1 MRSWRKRF
9 STNYNNRRETMKYS
23 QELIK
28 SLQLKAIQVRA
39 NILEMI
45 PPGKVGHLGGS
56 TSMADIMAA
65 LYFHAMK
72 VNPKDPKDPSRDRLV
87 MSKGHAVLVQYACL
101 AELGYFDRKEL
112 GRVKTFEGILQGHPD
127 MDKTPG
133 IEAVTGSLGQG
144 LSVSLGMALG
154 LRLEESDSRVYAIL
168 GDGELAEGQIWEA
181 AMAAPDYK
189 ANNLTAIVDWNGVQA
204 TSTTAEIFPIENLVD
219 KWKAF
224 GWHVIEIDGHN
235 MVEVLEAL
243 DAAKAY
249 TEGPTA
255 ILAHTV
261 KGKCFP
267 FAEGKAKY
275 HNAAMTEDEYK
286 IAWQCIADMKK
297 EVEA

>member
-1 MRSWRKRF
+1 MEYSEGLVRELKR
-9 STNYNNRRETMKYS
+9 
-23 QELIK
+23 
-28 SLQLKAIQVRA
+28 KAIQVRA

-56 TSMADIMAA
+56 TSIADVMAA
-65 LYFHAMK
+65 LYFHTMK
-72 VNPKDPKDPSRDRLV
+72 VNKDDPKDPGRDRLI

-101 AELGYFDRKEL
+101 AELGYFDRTEL
-112 GRVKTFEGILQGHPD
+112 GKVKTFAGILQGHPD

-144 LSVSLGMALG
+144 LSVSLGVALG
-154 LRLEESDSRVYAIL
+154 LRLDKSDSRVYAIL

-181 AMAAPDYK
+181 SMAAAVYK
-189 ANNLTAIVDWNGVQA
+189 ASNLTAIIDWNGVQA
-204 TSTTAEIFPIENLVD
+204 TSTTAEIFPIANLVE
-219 KWKAF
+219 KWRAF
-224 GWHVIEIDGHN
+224 GWNVIEIDGHD
-235 MVEVLEAL
+235 MVQILGAL
-243 DAAKAY
+243 DAAKAF

-255 ILAHTV
+255 ILAHTI

-275 HNAAMTEDEYK
+275 HNAAMNDEEYK
-286 IAWQCIADMKK
+286 IAWQCIENMKR